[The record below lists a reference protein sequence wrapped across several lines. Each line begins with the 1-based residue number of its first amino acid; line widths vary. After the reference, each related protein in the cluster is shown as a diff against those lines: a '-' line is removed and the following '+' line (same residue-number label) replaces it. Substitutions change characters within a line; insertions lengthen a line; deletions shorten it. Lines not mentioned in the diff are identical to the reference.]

1 MEFPKREAITSCSFV
16 FQMKPNNLKYPAR
29 YVVRTLPNSMT
40 CEQFTDILASWNY
53 TCPKD
58 YTLTYYVQGN
68 QLYHFAPNC
77 VVALFPILAA
87 IWYCRTRRLPIASLK
102 AGRNMVLRISEVV
115 VRMCLELDA
124 NCIFPA
130 PNQDIPGPIKIRN
143 GNRLETS
150 QSYRSFLKMEE
161 VGLLL

>member
-1 MEFPKREAITSCSFV
+1 MCKEINCKLLF
-16 FQMKPNNLKYPAR
+16 L
-29 YVVRTLPNSMT
+29 
-40 CEQFTDILASWNY
+40 D
-53 TCPKD
+53 
-58 YTLTYYVQGN
+58 
-68 QLYHFAPNC
+68 C

-87 IWYCRTRRLPIASLK
+87 IWCCRTRRLPIASLK

-130 PNQDIPGPIKIRN
+130 PNQDIPGPTKILN

-161 VGLLL
+161 VGWLL

>member
-1 MEFPKREAITSCSFV
+1 MEFPKRKAITSCSFV
-16 FQMKPNNLKYPAR
+16 FQMKPNNLRYPAR

-102 AGRNMVLRISEVV
+102 AGRNMVLRISEVG